1 MSWTK
6 PRNLPLLAEASA
18 LKTKSCRLPA
28 APRPARIPRTAVP
41 QGRRRAPAGLR
52 SAPPTGGGPAA
63 PLPVPGDS
71 RPADGRPPPAGPR
84 PARPGVPPAPTADR
98 ARGREACGGRP
109 RRGRP
114 TGPAGPVLT
123 GKARIRILVSFR
135 LPVPLLRFDIFGAGV
150 GGAPLGRGAE
160 DARGAA
166 GPGGRGRRRSSP
178 RAAGPG
184 TARRAGRAAGWWGE
198 AGAAEGEAAA
208 VAARGPRSGG
218 GASFTRLLRRDGG
231 QTSLSAQGRA
241 PPCFLLFPS
250 PSSRFLPSPSRPTAQ
265 GAATRDGSGRGGGGR
280 GRREGRGAGRRRGAG
295 GGARLAALAR
305 LPPISRDR
313 PASRHRRGAE
323 RVEEA
328 RGADWREAAAV
339 GGASRERPA
348 APGAGVAEQV

>member
-6 PRNLPLLAEASA
+6 PRNLPLLVEASA
-18 LKTKSCRLPA
+18 LKTKSCR
-28 APRPARIPRTAVP
+28 
-41 QGRRRAPAGLR
+41 
-52 SAPPTGGGPAA
+52 
-63 PLPVPGDS
+63 
-71 RPADGRPPPAGPR
+71 PPPAPRGFPAPRCLRAGGGRPRGSVPHRPPAADPQRRSRYPAPPGP
-84 PARPGVPPAPTADR
+84 PTAARPQRARGRPGPASPSPPRLTGR
-98 ARGREACGGRP
+98 RGREACGGRP